1 VELLREEELKC
12 HQRARVKNLLDW
24 NVKTKYFQLVA
35 NREHKTRIF
44 RLDHEQDL
52 IHDDTK
58 PKKYITAYY
67 KTTRVIVWTIDRNN
81 FGLDMS

>member
-12 HQRARVKNLLDW
+12 HQHARVKNLLDW

-35 NREHKTRIF
+35 NREYKTRIF

-58 PKKYITAYY
+58 LKNISLL
-67 KTTRVIVWTIDRNN
+67 TIKQRE
-81 FGLDMS
+81 